1 MNKKPEDSKFT
12 TRRNPQTGTRNIKVG
27 LILPAAGASKRLGNF
42 PKQLLEFRG
51 KTLIRRA
58 AENALASEC
67 GKICVVLGASAG
79 KIKREIDDL
88 PIEIAVN
95 EDWVNG
101 MSSSLKSGLGK
112 LLEIEPELSA
122 AVVMLADQ
130 PLIDS
135 TIINRLI
142 EVFLETQAPIVAS
155 RYAET
160 VGVPAI
166 FARSMFDELMS
177 LTNDGGAKLI
187 IKKYAAAVEKVR
199 VPEAAF
205 DVDTPQ
211 DYENLLKLK

>member
-1 MNKKPEDSKFT
+1 MERKSKLHSSSFIP
-12 TRRNPQTGTRNIKVG
+12 RSSKIG
-27 LILPAAGASKRLGNF
+27 LILLAAGASNRLGNF

-51 KTLIRRA
+51 KTLARHS

-67 GKICVVLGASAG
+67 GKICVVLGANAE

-88 PIEIAVN
+88 PIAIVVN
-95 EDWVNG
+95 ENWQSG
-101 MSSSLKSGLGK
+101 MSSSLKCGLEK
-112 LLEIEPELSA
+112 LLEIEPNLSA
-122 AVVMLADQ
+122 VVVMLGDQ

-142 EVFLETQAPIVAS
+142 EAFSETQKPVIAS
-155 RYAET
+155 QYAET

-166 FARSMFDELMS
+166 FARSVFNEILNLS
-177 LTNDGGAKLI
+177 ADGGAKQV
-187 IKKYAAAVEKVR
+187 IKKYAASVEKIS

-205 DVDTPQ
+205 DVDTRT